1 MTATTTPL
9 PYQASH
15 ATLARAALAALAG
28 AGAVLVL
35 FVLPAEYG
43 IDPTGTGR
51 ALGLTALNGE
61 VEEADTPA
69 PAATGT
75 ANAATPE
82 QTQATIAKATPWRTD
97 TQTVTIAP
105 HEGIEVKADMKAGD
119 AFVFEWTAS
128 GPVKMDMH
136 GETSMTAT
144 SFSTYWKQKGM
155 SAARGSFTA
164 PFAGIH
170 GWYWRNQG
178 ETPVT
183 LTLHTAGFYARL
195 FQPKPE

>member
-1 MTATTTPL
+1 MTTTAL
-9 PYQASH
+9 PYQASR
-15 ATLARAALAALAG
+15 ATLARASVAALAG
-28 AGAVLVL
+28 AALVLVL

-43 IDPTGTGR
+43 IDPTGAGH

-61 VEEADTPA
+61 VEEAEVAT
-69 PAATGT
+69 AAVPV
-75 ANAATPE
+75 AAAVPT
-82 QTQATIAKATPWRTD
+82 QTQGSIAKATPWRTD
-97 TQTVTIAP
+97 DRTVTIAA
-105 HEGIEVKADMKAGD
+105 HEGVELKAEMQAGD
-119 AFVFEWTAS
+119 AFVFTWSAT

-155 SAARGSFTA
+155 TTAQGSFTA

-183 LTLHTAGFYARL
+183 LTLRTAGFYAKI